1 MDNHLSI
8 KNIAIFASGAGSNML
23 NIARYFAGSPVI
35 RVRLVV
41 SSNPRAGVLAHAAEC
56 GIEAIV
62 TSREELNDP
71 HGLADILA
79 SRDIDYI
86 VLAGWLWLLPAHIV
100 EAYRGR
106 IVNIHPS
113 LLPAFGGRGM
123 YGHHVHEA
131 VIAAGCRR
139 RTCQQLPPHREATG
153 AASRLRHLRG
163 IFSCQSFR
171 SQYSPQTEPNFL
183 LLRQRVPPI
192 SLATEPWT
200 RRWRWHF

>member
-131 VIAAGCRR
+131 VIAVGCRR
-139 RTCQQLPPHREATG
+139 SGITIHQVDEHYDNGSVIAQYECEVTPEDTPQSLEARIHRLEHEYYPPTIERFITE
-153 AASRLRHLRG
+153 
-163 IFSCQSFR
+163 R
-171 SQYSPQTEPNFL
+171 S
-183 LLRQRVPPI
+183 
-192 SLATEPWT
+192 
-200 RRWRWHF
+200 